1 MRNWV
6 SVPWLTHERKKQKRK
21 LAGFGN
27 KLFLWTFSI
36 GLWYNCCTSIKSPSA
51 YWLGSSASGISFK
64 LSTCWAYKSS
74 LKVQFQKPLLV
85 TRAASAC
92 SFIRLV
98 CACLLSVLFKNHW
111 LLELLQESSWW
122 FTLLSKCLKESQSS
136 PVLILPLESLP
147 AQLTHSQSSCTTKV
161 FLGKLIP
168 HQEKVR
174 IDVHICLSLIFT
186 MLSRPICQISC
197 DKFHLPCPLLGNF
210 NDTDHIRK
218 SLRNVELEKSLLK
231 PTFKLLSIHR

>member
-1 MRNWV
+1 MDEKLSIWFLD
-6 SVPWLTHERKKQKRK
+6 STHERKSKKRK

-27 KLFLWTFSI
+27 KLFLWTYSI
-36 GLWYNCCTSIKSPSA
+36 GLWYNCCTSQCLLVGFICFRHFP
-51 YWLGSSASGISFK
+51 FK
-64 LSTCWAYKSS
+64 LNTCWAYKSS

-92 SFIRLV
+92 SFIQLPV
-98 CACLLSVLFKNHW
+98 CACLLSVLF
-111 LLELLQESSWW
+111 QESLTVGT
-122 FTLLSKCLKESQSS
+122 FTGLVMIHLLSKCLERITIG

-174 IDVHICLSLIFT
+174 IDVHICLS
-186 MLSRPICQISC
+186 
-197 DKFHLPCPLLGNF
+197 
-210 NDTDHIRK
+210 
-218 SLRNVELEKSLLK
+218 
-231 PTFKLLSIHR
+231 

>member
-1 MRNWV
+1 MV
-6 SVPWLTHERKKQKRK
+6 
-21 LAGFGN
+21 GFIC
-27 KLFLWTFSI
+27 FRHF
-36 GLWYNCCTSIKSPSA
+36 P
-51 YWLGSSASGISFK
+51 FK

-92 SFIRLV
+92 SFIQLPV
-98 CACLLSVLFKNHW
+98 CACLLSVLF
-111 LLELLQESSWW
+111 QESLTVGT
-122 FTLLSKCLKESQSS
+122 FTGLVMIHLLSKCLERITIG

-174 IDVHICLSLIFT
+174 IDVHICLSWYSPCWEIYLPDF
-186 MLSRPICQISC
+186 LWQISS
-197 DKFHLPCPLLGNF
+197 PCPLLGL

-218 SLRNVELEKSLLK
+218 SLRNVELEIS
-231 PTFKLLSIHR
+231 P